1 MPPLLTYIARV
12 SDGLPLVGSFSQS
25 QEYLDE
31 QKSQARDI
39 LRGLAFSQPSKM
51 SIETSSNKVF
61 HYVIHDNLCILT
73 LTEKSYPKRLSFL
86 YLEEVAD
93 AFIEHLVQQHGGD
106 GWRRMVETA
115 ARPYAFIK
123 FDPIL
128 QRKQRD
134 FLDPSSRI
142 NSDKLSRDLSDI
154 HSIMRQNIEQVLN
167 RGEKLEHVSEISNSL
182 VTESKKFKWGAKKL
196 TWQAM
201 VNQYGP
207 IVAMGILVLV
217 VVYIKFFL

>member
-1 MPPLLTYIARV
+1 MPPVLTYIARV
-12 SDGLPLVGSFSQS
+12 QDGLPLVGSFAPS
-25 QEYLDE
+25 QESLDE

-39 LRGLAFSQPSKM
+39 LRGLSVGTAAKM
-51 SIETSSNKVF
+51 SIETGSKYIF

-73 LTEKSYPKRLSFL
+73 LTEQSYPKRLAFL

-93 AFIEHLVQQHGGD
+93 GFIEHLVQQHGGD
-106 GWRRMVETA
+106 GWRRTVETA
-115 ARPYAFIK
+115 ARPYAFIQ

-134 FLDPSSRI
+134 FVDPSSRL

-154 HSIMRQNIEQVLN
+154 TSIMRQNIEQVLN
-167 RGEKLEHVSEISNSL
+167 RGEKLEHVSEISNNL
-182 VTESKKFKWGAKKL
+182 VSESKKFKWGAKKL
-196 TWQAM
+196 TFQAM

-207 IVAMGILVLV
+207 IVAMGLFILV
-217 VVYIKFFL
+217 VVYIKFFM